1 MIFRHFQ
8 FYSHLPFYEFI
19 AMLRMK
25 TFLDVIKFRYILN
38 FISIFSEMKALMAY
52 NNLLTLRKLVVV
64 IRETIHMLTFQ
75 RKTII

>member
-1 MIFRHFQ
+1 
-8 FYSHLPFYEFI
+8 
-19 AMLRMK
+19 MLRMK